1 MVNTTIKIVK
11 THNATYYVDF
21 DEGEIYLKNSR
32 FCSMQE
38 GCFEPSNKE
47 RRKRLNEKYDEMK
60 EIINEFSL
68 SNLEVFFQRMLPY
81 VKK

>member
-1 MVNTTIKIVK
+1 MVNTTIQIVK

-21 DEGEIYLKNSR
+21 DEGEIYVAPSR
-32 FCSMQE
+32 FCSMQL
-38 GCFEPSNKE
+38 GLFEPSNKE